1 MEELTQEQIIQR
13 GNQTEDMMRTSWWK
27 NWFAPAL
34 EQTRQDV
41 LEMLLYRLDGESVG
55 KVKQIDQ
62 MREQFDGWIR
72 ERNRILLQKKQET
85 DNAE

>member
-27 NWFAPAL
+27 NWYAPAL